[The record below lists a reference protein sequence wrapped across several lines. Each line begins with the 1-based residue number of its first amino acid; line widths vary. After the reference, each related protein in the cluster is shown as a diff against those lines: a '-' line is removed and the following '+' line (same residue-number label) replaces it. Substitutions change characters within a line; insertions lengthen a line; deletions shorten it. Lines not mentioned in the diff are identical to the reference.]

1 MTDTASAQRIKE
13 QQTRHWNAVAGGW
26 AAWLAWTERNFLPV
40 TECVADRAGWAPGV
54 RVLDI
59 ACGAGY
65 PALAAAVRVR
75 PGGTVIASDLAPEM
89 TDVAAAAAAAAG
101 ITNIEFRT
109 LDAEQLEI
117 DDVSVDS
124 VTNVYGLM
132 FCPDPLRAVREAYRV
147 LRPGGRI
154 AVVTWDEP
162 SKSSFFNVI
171 TPVAA
176 KHLSLTA
183 PAPGAPG
190 PFRFSSPAE
199 LDSLMRTA
207 GFEDVRVESRSMPLE
222 CDSAD
227 QYCQIFADVA
237 WKLRIDA
244 LDARQLEA
252 FREDVRRAVDPF
264 VDNGRLRLVAASL
277 CSSGLK
283 ALG

>member
-1 MTDTASAQRIKE
+1 MTDTAAAQRIKE

-40 TECVADRAGWAPGV
+40 TECVADRAGWRPGV
-54 RVLDI
+54 RVLDV

-89 TDVAAAAAAAAG
+89 TAVAAAAAAAAG

-109 LDAEQLEI
+109 LDAEQLEV
-117 DDVSVDS
+117 DDVSIDS

-147 LRPGGRI
+147 LSPGGRI
-154 AVVTWDEP
+154 AIVTWDEP

-176 KHLSLTA
+176 KHLVLTA
-183 PAPGAPG
+183 PAPGSPG

-199 LDSLMRTA
+199 LDSMMRTV
-207 GFEDVRVESRSMPLE
+207 GFEDVRVEKRSMLLE
-222 CDSAD
+222 LDSAD
-227 QYCQIFADVA
+227 QYCQVFGDVA
-237 WKLRIDA
+237 WKSRIDA
-244 LDARQLEA
+244 LDAARLQA
-252 FREDVRRAVDPF
+252 FREDVRRVVEPYIER
-264 VDNGRLRLVAASL
+264 GRLRLTAASL
-277 CSSGLK
+277 CTSGRR
-283 ALG
+283 A

>member
-1 MTDTASAQRIKE
+1 MTDTAAAQRITE
-13 QQTRHWNAVAGGW
+13 HQTRHWNAVAGGW

-40 TECVADRAGWAPGV
+40 TECVADRAGWRPGV
-54 RVLDI
+54 RVLDV

-89 TDVAAAAAAAAG
+89 TAVAAAAAAAAG

-109 LDAEQLEI
+109 LDAERLGI
-117 DDVSVDS
+117 DDASVDS

-132 FCPDPLRAVREAYRV
+132 FCPDPPRAVREAYRV
-147 LRPGGRI
+147 LRSGGRI
-154 AVVTWDEP
+154 AIVTWDEP

-171 TPVAA
+171 APVGA
-176 KHLSLTA
+176 KHLSLSA

-199 LDSLMRTA
+199 LDSIMRSA
-207 GFEDVRVESRSMPLE
+207 GFADVRVENRSMMLE
-222 CDSAD
+222 LDSAD
-227 QYCQIFADVA
+227 QYCQVFADVA
-237 WKLRIDA
+237 WKFRIDA
-244 LDARQLEA
+244 LDVAGLEA

-264 VDNGRLRLVAASL
+264 VEHGRVRLAAASL
-277 CSSGLK
+277 CASGRK
-283 ALG
+283 AW

>member
-1 MTDTASAQRIKE
+1 MTDTAAAQRIKE

-26 AAWLAWTERNFLPV
+26 AAWLAWTERNFLAV

-89 TDVAAAAAAAAG
+89 TAVAAAPASAAG

-109 LDAEQLEI
+109 LDAEHLEV
-117 DDVSVDS
+117 DDASVDS
-124 VTNVYGLM
+124 VMNVYGLM

-147 LRPGGRI
+147 LRPAGRI
-154 AVVTWDEP
+154 AIVTWDEP
-162 SKSSFFNVI
+162 SKSSFFNII

-199 LDSLMRTA
+199 LDSMMVTA
-207 GFEDVRVESRSMPLE
+207 GFEDVRVESRSMALE
-222 CDSAD
+222 FDSAD
-227 QYCQIFADVA
+227 QYCQVFTDVA
-237 WKLRIDA
+237 WKFRIDA
-244 LDARQLEA
+244 LYGVRLEA
-252 FREDVRRAVDPF
+252 FREDVRRAVDRF
-264 VDNGRLRLVAASL
+264 VEHGRVRLVAASL
-277 CSSGLK
+277 CTSGRK
-283 ALG
+283 AW